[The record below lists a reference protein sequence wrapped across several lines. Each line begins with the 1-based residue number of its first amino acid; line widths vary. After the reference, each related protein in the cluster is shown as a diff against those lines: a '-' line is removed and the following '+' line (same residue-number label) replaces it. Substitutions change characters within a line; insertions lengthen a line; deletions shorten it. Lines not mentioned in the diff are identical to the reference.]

1 MLKSILKLTAS
12 FSVMLFSTGSFAQA
26 NADCSTLEPICSN
39 SGVQFTASSNVQD
52 ASITN
57 PGNNY
62 NCLSSSPNPTWYYMQ
77 VGVSGNLQFSLSAP
91 QDIDFIIYGP
101 FNNLVDAQNGC
112 NSYGNGAAGGNI
124 VDCSYSATNMETPT
138 INNAV
143 VGEIYVLLI
152 TNYANSVQNV
162 DFTQTNTGQPGAGD
176 LDCNII
182 TIPPCVSDP
191 GTFVITKN
199 GNVTQNAVY
208 LCENDQIA
216 ITSNGDYILPND
228 TIAQPIGDGIYT
240 AQLLW
245 LVYSAPPVQ
254 ADPTG
259 DPGFLNFAIPSDDIN
274 DMNNGVSPIIANF
287 GCGTY
292 YFVPVAG
299 DDGVGNNNNV
309 SNGVDDNGS
318 LHWDKNGN
326 GCYNL
331 GAPIEVTYA
340 CAITTTNSLNCSPP
354 TTING
359 IDIQISGGDGNYTI
373 VNTGSGN
380 LANTT
385 VVNGGTAT
393 IADLANNNTWSISI
407 TDAQGCTA
415 NASGVFSGPVI
426 SNVTI
431 TPAASCPAG
440 TPGQVD
446 VTVNGTSGQ
455 GAPYLISMAG
465 GPPLPG
471 TTQSYNDVAGTIV
484 PIVVSD
490 AAGCT
495 ADSIV
500 TITSAGNY
508 VDVQIVSVT
517 GENCYGDGN
526 GSATITVTPVDAL
539 GNPNG
544 NTITSIVWTDPS
556 NNVVGSTANT
566 HLSETGMAPGI
577 WVICATDNTMPV
589 GCEVCIPIEITAPQ
603 QLDVFVTNSS
613 EPNCYADAN
622 GSFTISSTGG
632 QPTYTYFIADTS
644 DMATQLN
651 NSGSNT
657 ANLLTSGWYQG
668 TVTDANGCTDS
679 IIQFISQPDS
689 IWAEFTLKDIDCYG
703 DNTGGIIVDTVWNNQ
718 GNIIYIWE
726 MNGVIP
732 NPPTSSNSAS
742 PLPAGTY
749 VITVQD
755 GQSCSN
761 QYEFTLEE
769 NPPLVFN
776 ELDFHASLCRMTADQ
791 NGGGVVFA
799 SATGGSGVGMLPSP
813 YLWTNLAT
821 GQTQTSSTWG
831 GLNPGNYQITY
842 TDNLGCELTETI
854 TLDSISPIALFTITS
869 DDLDGNCE
877 GTAPVDVHFV
887 NASTNFASQNPNAP
901 NLNGDTTFYW
911 HFNWEDEFPNGG
923 APGYHSESW
932 YEEFDTTYTGEQI
945 YEVCLIAI
953 NVYGCE
959 DMYCK
964 DIIVHD
970 QPVFLPVNVFTPGSS
985 GVNDVFQFNERS
997 TAIETFHCT
1006 IVDRWGVVV
1015 TELNSITDSWNG
1027 DNKNGTPCNDGVY
1040 FYTYEI
1046 VFTNSETESG
1056 QGNVT
1061 LIREP

>member
-1 MLKSILKLTAS
+1 MLKNILKLTAS

-26 NADCSTLEPICSN
+26 NADCNTLEPICSN

-57 PGNNY
+57 PGNDY

-101 FNNLVDAQNGC
+101 FANLVDAQNGC
-112 NSYGNGAAGGNI
+112 NSYGNGGVGSSI
-124 VDCSYSATNMETPT
+124 VDCSYSSTNMETPV
-138 INNAV
+138 INGAV

-162 DFTQTNTGQPGAGD
+162 DFTQTNTGAAGAGD

-182 TIPPCVSDP
+182 TIPPCVSDA

-259 DPGFLNFAIPSDDIN
+259 DPGFLNFAIPNDDIN
-274 DMNNGVSPIIANF
+274 DMNNGASPIITNF

-309 SNGVDDNGS
+309 SNGLDDNGS

-340 CAITTTNSLNCSPP
+340 CAITTTNSINCNPP
-354 TTING
+354 AVTNG

-380 LANTT
+380 LASTT
-385 VVNGGTAT
+385 VPNGGTAT
-393 IADLANNNTWSISI
+393 IADLENNNTWSIAI
-407 TDAQGCTA
+407 TDSQGCTA

-426 SNVTI
+426 TNVTI

-455 GAPYLISMAG
+455 GAPYEISMAG
-465 GPPLPG
+465 GAPVIG
-471 TTQSYNDVAGTIV
+471 TTQSYNNVAGTIV
-484 PIVVSD
+484 PIVVAD

-508 VDVQIVSVT
+508 VDVQVVSVT
-517 GENCYGDGN
+517 GEDCYGDGN
-526 GSATITVTPVDAL
+526 GSATITVTPVDQF

-544 NTITSIVWTDPS
+544 NVITSIVWTDPS
-556 NNVVGSTANT
+556 NNVVGITANT
-566 HLSETGMAPGI
+566 HLSETAMAPGI
-577 WVICATDNTMPV
+577 WVICATDNTLPV
-589 GCEVCIPIEITAPQ
+589 GCEVCVPIEITSPQ
-603 QLDVFVTNSS
+603 ELDVFVTNSS
-613 EPNCYADAN
+613 EPNCYGDAN

-632 QPTYTYFIADTS
+632 SPTYTYFIADTT
-644 DMATQLN
+644 DILTQLN
-651 NSGSNT
+651 NPGANT

-679 IIQFISQPDS
+679 IIQFVSQPDS
-689 IWAEFTLKDIDCYG
+689 IWAQFTLKDIDCYG
-703 DNTGGIIVDTVWNNQ
+703 DNTGGIIIDTVWNNQ

-726 MNGVIP
+726 MNGVVP
-732 NPPTSSNSAS
+732 DPPTSANSAIS
-742 PLPAGTY
+742 LPAGTY
-749 VITVQD
+749 TVTVQD
-755 GQSCSN
+755 AQSCSN
-761 QYEFTLEE
+761 QYQFTLVE
-769 NPPLVFN
+769 NPEMVFDT
-776 ELDFHASLCRMTADQ
+776 LDTHAAQCRLFSYQ
-791 NGGGVVFA
+791 NGGGVLFA
-799 SATGGSGVGMLPSP
+799 SGSGGAGAISYSWVYLDDPS
-813 YLWTNLAT
+813 
-821 GQTQTSSTWG
+821 QTSSNSTWG
-831 GLNPGNYQITY
+831 GRNPGSYQITLI
-842 TDNLGCELTETI
+842 DALGCQKTETI
-854 TLDSISPIALFTITS
+854 VLDSISPNALFTVTS
-869 DDLDGNCE
+869 DQLDGNCE
-877 GTAPVDVHFV
+877 GTAPVNVHFV
-887 NASTNFASQNPNAP
+887 NQSTDFSSPNPNAP
-901 NLNGDTTFYW
+901 DVNGDTTFFW
-911 HFNWEDEFPNGG
+911 HLNWEDEFPNGG
-923 APGYHSESW
+923 APGYLSESW
-932 YEEFDTTYTGEQI
+932 YEELDTTYTGEVV
-945 YEVCLIAI
+945 YEVCLVAI
-953 NVYGCE
+953 NIFGCE
-959 DMYCK
+959 DIYCK

-970 QPVFLPVNVFTPGSS
+970 QPQFTPANIFTPGNS
-985 GVNDVFQFNERS
+985 GENDVFQFYEKS
-997 TAIETFHCT
+997 QAIETFRCT

-1015 TELNSITDSWNG
+1015 TEFNAITDSWNG
-1027 DNKNGTPCNDGVY
+1027 DNKNGRPCNDGVY

-1046 VFTNSETESG
+1046 VYTNAETESG